1 MIIKQRQY
9 YAGTYSNI
17 YKKGWDKTG
26 YNITCKSKHLYINKI
41 LIQKGI
47 V

>member
-1 MIIKQRQY
+1 MIIIQRLY
-9 YAGTYSNI
+9 YAGTDRNI
-17 YKKGWDKTG
+17 YNKGWDKTG
-26 YNITCKSKHLYINKI
+26 YNITCKSKHLYMNKE